1 MDGCVMRAFWHAL
14 PSLFEATELMK
25 FEPES
30 LGMELTSHE
39 VTDRIVTLR
48 GLQVLLDRHLAEM
61 YQVETKALNR
71 AVKRNQDRFPEAF
84 CFQLNGEEWDRLKCQ
99 MGASNL
105 ADPLRFQS
113 GTLKSPTR
121 GQHRKY
127 LPYVFTEQGV
137 AMLSAVLHSET
148 AVKVSIRIIDAFV
161 EMRRFLLNN
170 APLIQRME
178 QVELRQLR
186 HIADTD
192 EKFNQAFNA
201 LKGLSDEVPRQG
213 VFYNGQIFD
222 AYAFVASL
230 IKQAK
235 SSLVLVDNYVDESV
249 LLMLSKRGPE
259 VSAAIYTQKVG
270 KRLELDLQKH
280 AAQYAAI
287 EVQCAD
293 RCHDRFLIIDGR
305 ELYHIGASLKD
316 LGKSCFAF
324 SRMDGLAS
332 EILQRLGRG

>member
-1 MDGCVMRAFWHAL
+1 MDLEVLESWVRMDGCVGRAFWRAL

-25 FEPES
+25 SEPES

-48 GLQVLLDRHLAEM
+48 GVQVMLDRDLADFYGVKPIRLRE
-61 YQVETKALNR
+61 Q
-71 AVKRNQDRFPEAF
+71 VKRNGGRFPADF
-84 CFQLNGEEWDRLKCQ
+84 MFQLTEDE
-99 MGASNL
+99 AL
-105 ADPLRFQS
+105 AMVSQIAIPSWQQLGGS
-113 GTLKSPTR
+113 
-121 GQHRKY
+121 
-127 LPYVFTEQGV
+127 LPYAFTEQGV
-137 AMLSAVLHSET
+137 AALSAVLRSER
-148 AVKVSIRIIDAFV
+148 AVEVSVRIARAFV
-161 EMRRFLLNN
+161 SMRRLLQHQG
-170 APLIQRME
+170 PLFQRLE
-178 QVELRQLR
+178 TVELKQLE
-186 HIADTD
+186 AD
-192 EKFNQAFNA
+192 EKFHQIFNA
-201 LKGLSDEVPRQG
+201 LEARDDKRPRQG

-222 AYAFVASL
+222 AYAFVVSL

-259 VSAAIYTQKVG
+259 VSAAIYMQKVG

-280 AAQYAAI
+280 AAQYPAI
-287 EVQCAD
+287 EVKCAD